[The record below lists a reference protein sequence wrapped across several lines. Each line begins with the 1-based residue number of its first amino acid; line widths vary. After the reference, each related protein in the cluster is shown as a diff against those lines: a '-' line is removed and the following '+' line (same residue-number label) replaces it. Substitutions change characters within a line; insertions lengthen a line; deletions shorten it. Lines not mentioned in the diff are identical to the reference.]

1 MSIVV
6 STLTL
11 GGFDALPAHD
21 RRCAF
26 WTMDPK
32 ADVSVDALDPEF
44 EKEAWLSMLML
55 QWGPCGQVA
64 TGGTDSAVPASS
76 DALGC
81 ALYAPPDSVPRVTHF
96 PTAPVSPDA
105 VLLTSLSTPPIDDAG
120 HADDVREALLGAVVR
135 DLINRGVRALESFGL
150 RRTEDDAVASPDGR
164 SVTPCGPATCMTDAG
179 YLEKYGFEVIAPHHR
194 YPRLRLELDRDH
206 GWKEDVEAALDR
218 LLEATAITVVEQD
231 ARVAVGVR

>member
-26 WTMDPK
+26 WTMDP
-32 ADVSVDALDPEF
+32 ASPTVVDAVDPEF

-64 TGGTDSAVPASS
+64 TGATDSAVPASA
-76 DALGC
+76 DAVGC
-81 ALYAPPDSVPRVTHF
+81 ALYAPPDSVPRVSHF

-105 VLLTSLSTPPIDDAG
+105 VLLTSLSTPPVDDSG
-120 HADDVREALLGAVVR
+120 QADEVREALLGAVVH
-135 DLINRGVRALESFGL
+135 DLVNRGVRALESFGV
-150 RRTEDDAVASPDGR
+150 RRTDDEIAAERDGGPSDR
-164 SVTPCGPATCMTDAG
+164 CGDTTCMTDAA
-179 YLEKYGFEVIAPHHR
+179 YLEKYGFEVVAPHHR
-194 YPRLRLELDRDH
+194 FPRLRLELDRDH

-218 LLEATAITVVEQD
+218 LLEAAALTVVEQD
-231 ARVAVGVR
+231 ARVAVGAR